1 MARVPRGYELVV
13 RRGEAPAG
21 ARGPLKRV
29 A

>member
-1 MARVPRGYELVV
+1 VPRGYELVV